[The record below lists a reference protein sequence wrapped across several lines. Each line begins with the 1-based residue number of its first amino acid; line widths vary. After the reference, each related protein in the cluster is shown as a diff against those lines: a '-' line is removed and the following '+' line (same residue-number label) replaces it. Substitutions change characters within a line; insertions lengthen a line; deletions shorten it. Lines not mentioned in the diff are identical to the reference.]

1 METTTFA
8 CLTVCKSER
17 LDFCLV
23 RRKAIEAHTNSSRGS
38 SRELR
43 VINQTVVTSGHTK
56 LAQEDHTVVAVVVV
70 HQESEHEFP

>member
-1 METTTFA
+1 M
-8 CLTVCKSER
+8 
-17 LDFCLV
+17 